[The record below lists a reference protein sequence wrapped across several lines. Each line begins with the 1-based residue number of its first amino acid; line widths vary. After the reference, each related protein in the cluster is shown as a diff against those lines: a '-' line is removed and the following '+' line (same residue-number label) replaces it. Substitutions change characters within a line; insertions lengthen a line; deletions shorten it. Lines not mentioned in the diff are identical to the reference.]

1 MFQSLR
7 QCTADYLYGF
17 LREQLFPRVRA
28 SLEIAEAGQR
38 IRITTL
44 PGPVMES
51 LCEALQNDDR
61 WVARVLVA
69 KQPGRSWEATATK
82 LIELR
87 NTLTKPLIVFI
98 PPGLR
103 TAAED
108 SLDIATFRE
117 LSLSSS
123 VTNELIALLVQD
135 LPPALIQPVTN
146 ILGSSSAREVG
157 SKR

>member
-1 MFQSLR
+1 MSFPILR
-7 QCTADYLYGF
+7 ACTSDDLYAF

-28 SLEIAEAGQR
+28 SLEIAEGAQR

-44 PGPVMES
+44 PGPVMEG
-51 LCEALQNDDR
+51 LCEALQHDDR

-69 KQPGRSWEATATK
+69 GSPDKPWKATATK

-87 NTLTKPLIVFI
+87 NTLDKPLLVFI

-117 LSLSSS
+117 LSLSAS
-123 VTNELIALLVQD
+123 VVNELIASL
-135 LPPALIQPVTN
+135 
-146 ILGSSSAREVG
+146 VG
-157 SKR
+157 SFLPELQQPL

>member
-1 MFQSLR
+1 MFQSLK
-7 QCTADYLYGF
+7 QCTADYLYAF

-61 WVARVLVA
+61 WVALVLPSE
-69 KQPGRSWEATATK
+69 QSNPTRSWEATATK

-87 NTLTKPLIVFI
+87 NTLTSTRSSYPSR
-98 PPGLR
+98 PASG
-103 TAAED
+103 TAACG
-108 SLDIATFRE
+108 LFRHRDV
-117 LSLSSS
+117 SR
-123 VTNELIALLVQD
+123 T
-135 LPPALIQPVTN
+135 QPF
-146 ILGSSSAREVG
+146 
-157 SKR
+157 